1 MMPGMTY
8 QPGDVLLLPFPFADR
23 NSAKKRP
30 VLLLKSV
37 DSLGD
42 FICLAVTSVPD
53 HSDGFL
59 LNAADFVEGNL
70 PRESWVRTEKAY
82 TLNVSLVLGRFG
94 SLKQDVFAQVHG
106 RFCAAVGCS

>member
-1 MMPGMTY
+1 MY
-8 QPGDVLLLPFPFADR
+8 QPGDVLLLPFPFSDR

-30 VLLLKSV
+30 ILLLKSA

-59 LNAADFVEGNL
+59 LRATDFVDGSL

-82 TLNVSLVLGRFG
+82 TLNMNKNFRNIVGAKVCIQSRSSAGSKRLWPGR
-94 SLKQDVFAQVHG
+94 Q
-106 RFCAAVGCS
+106 C